1 MPYVLRGIRVLD
13 LTQNIAGPFCTQLL
27 GDFGATVW
35 KVERP
40 GVGDDARRWAPL
52 WNGNGTAFLVHNR
65 NKKSICIELANPN
78 GQVVV
83 GRLARSV
90 DIVVH
95 SLRPDTAEGRGFGY
109 DTLSRDNP
117 RLIYCA
123 ITAFGETG
131 PLRAFPGY
139 DALIQAYTGII
150 SVTGNVDERPVRVGV
165 SVIDNAAGLWAF
177 TGILAALLQR
187 ATTGRGIK
195 VTTSLMEVGVSWMS
209 MLMTNYLATGKVP
222 KKLGSAA
229 PLSAPYEAYR
239 TQDDWIMI
247 AANNNRHFDQLCAV
261 LGAEDL
267 AANAKFSTN
276 ERRVENRKELKVAI
290 ENITSTKPKSHWL
303 EAFAK
308 VSIPCSPIQNVA
320 QLCNDPQVD
329 ALGMIAPLAWPANPN
344 FQIVDI
350 PLSLAGE
357 RAAKHAPPPALGE
370 HTDDIL
376 RAAGFADAEINDLR
390 IKKAIA

>member
-1 MPYVLRGIRVLD
+1 MPDILHGIRVLD

-40 GVGDDARRWAPL
+40 GTGDDARRWAPL

-65 NKKSICIELANPN
+65 NKKSLCIDLSDAN
-78 GQVVV
+78 GQALVQ
-83 GRLARSV
+83 RLAQSV
-90 DIVVH
+90 DIFVH
-95 SLRPDTAEGRGFGY
+95 SMRPDTAEGRGFGY
-109 DTLSRDNP
+109 DAFARTNP

-131 PLRAFPGY
+131 PLRDFPGY

-150 SVTGNVDERPVRVGV
+150 SVTGNAHGDPVRVGV

-177 TGILAALLQR
+177 AGILGALLQR

-195 VTTSLMEVGVSWMS
+195 VKTSLMEVGVSWMS

-222 KKLGSAA
+222 EKLGSAA

-239 TQDDWIMI
+239 TQDDWIMF
-247 AANNNRHFDQLCAV
+247 AANNNRHFTQLCVV

-267 AANAKFSTN
+267 AVNPNFSTN
-276 ERRVENRKELKVAI
+276 ERRVENRQALKKAI
-290 ENITSTKPKSHWL
+290 ETITLARPKSYWL
-303 EAFAK
+303 EALTKAG
-308 VSIPCSPIQNVA
+308 IPCSPIQNVA
-320 QLCNDPQVD
+320 QLRDDVQVG
-329 ALGMIAPLAWPANPN
+329 ALGMISPFPSPANPN
-344 FQIVDI
+344 FQIIDI
-350 PLSLAGE
+350 PLSLGGE
-357 RAAKHAPPPALGE
+357 RAVKHAPPPVLGKDTNE
-370 HTDDIL
+370 IL
-376 RAAGFADAEINDLR
+376 RTAGLTEGEINSLR
-390 IKKAIA
+390 EKKVIA